1 MKKRNRKQLIG
12 VIAGAVIL
20 LIALLVLLFSCESE
34 SERVELLYPAVE
46 MAEAH
51 SGAAASLITKPK
63 GYPEEIGSALAMMMN
78 LHKDDE
84 SYLYHVAFRDGEAGD
99 ASTKDSIA
107 GRLKNPRALYAK
119 NWVELATDPSQT
131 QGWQYFLFTAEEI
144 RTLASAGIECRFVGS
159 GESFSEDGTG
169 TLSWEEAVEHICQW
183 VGDSFRAKTGG

>member
-1 MKKRNRKQLIG
+1 MKKLNRKQLIG

-20 LIALLVLLFSCESE
+20 LTVLLLLLFSCGSE
-34 SERVELLYPAVE
+34 SKRVEKLYPAVE
-46 MAEAH
+46 MAEVH

-84 SYLYHVAFRDGEAGD
+84 SYLYHVAFRDGEAGN

-107 GRLKNPRALYAK
+107 DRLEDARALYVRD
-119 NWVELATDPSQT
+119 WVELEA

-159 GESFSEDGTG
+159 GESFSSNDTD
-169 TLSWEEAVEHICQW
+169 TLSWEEAVEHMCQW
-183 VGDSFRAKTGG
+183 RGDSFCAKTGAESDT